1 MPPVFCTLF
10 DRNYVSRGLVLH
22 RSLARVC
29 DSFRLWVFCMDEESE
44 RVLRRLAPAQLQ
56 IVSLAELEARDP
68 ELLSTKGDRT
78 QVEYCWTA
86 TPSICLRTFEL
97 DPDATAVTYLDADLR
112 FFSSPQ
118 VLFDEL
124 GDDATLIVPHRY
136 APEHRHK
143 EPTSGTYNVE
153 WLTFTRDEDGL
164 AALEWWHDRCIEWC
178 YFRWEDGKLGDQKY
192 LEQFPV
198 LFRRVRALGHPGGG
212 LAPWNVTAHELTEG
226 RDGVPHVD
234 GLPLVFYHY
243 HSLRL
248 YGPGPTTTV
257 ARLAGRLRNGPFAW
271 TTNYPVAE
279 DERHLV
285 WDPYLAEL
293 SAAAAAVGEPAPPPY
308 PAAELAATARRVAG
322 RKLEAARRA
331 AGRKL
336 PAARNREGWHST
348 DVAAQ
353 MVELTDVQLR
363 DPEATPPFRAFL
375 RLLPVILDDVALA
388 RPASFLD
395 IGCGVGGYAQLLDR
409 YAPGRFEYVGA
420 DDSDEILVVA
430 RARLPGVRFEH
441 RDLFEPGAVDGYD
454 VVLASALL
462 DVLPDPEG
470 ALDAL
475 LGSDA
480 RWVLLHR
487 QRIGT
492 PHVAVVSGYRGQRTT
507 EATISAE
514 ELAAALARHGRSVVD
529 EVVVERNVRSFLLRR
544 SDDC

>member
-1 MPPVFCTLF
+1 MLPVFCTLF

-29 DSFRLWVFCMDEESE
+29 DSFRLWAFCMDEESE
-44 RVLRRLAPAQLQ
+44 HVLRRLKPPQLE
-56 IVSLAELEARDP
+56 IVSLAELEDRDP
-68 ELLSTKGDRT
+68 ELLSTKRDRT

-97 DPDATAVTYLDADLR
+97 DSDATAVTYLDADLM

-118 VLFDEL
+118 ALFDEL

-153 WLTFTRDEDGL
+153 WLTFRRDADGL
-164 AALEWWHDRCIEWC
+164 AALQWWHDRCIEWC

-192 LEQFPV
+192 LEQFPI
-198 LFRRVRALGHPGGG
+198 LFRRVHALEHPGGG

-226 RDGVPHVD
+226 HDGAPHVD

-257 ARLAGRLRNGPFAW
+257 AKRAGRARSGPLAW
-271 TTNYPVAE
+271 TTNYPVSE
-279 DERHLV
+279 DERRLV
-285 WDPYLAEL
+285 WNPYLAEL
-293 SAAAAAVGEPAPPPY
+293 SAAAAAAGDPTPPPY
-308 PAAELAATARRVAG
+308 PASELAATARRVAR

-331 AGRKL
+331 ARKKL
-336 PAARNREGWHST
+336 PANRIREGWHSA

-353 MVELTDVQLR
+353 MVALTELQLR
-363 DPEATPPFRAFL
+363 DPEAAAPFRAFL
-375 RLLPVILDDVALA
+375 RLLPAILDDTALA

-395 IGCGVGGYAQLLDR
+395 IGCGVGAYAQLLER
-409 YAPGRFEYVGA
+409 YAPGRFEYLGA
-420 DDSDEILVVA
+420 DDSEEILAAA
-430 RARLPGVRFEH
+430 RARLAGVRFEH
-441 RDLFEPGAVDGYD
+441 RDLFDEGAVDGFD

-462 DVLPDPEG
+462 DVLPEPER

-492 PHVAVVSGYRGQRTT
+492 ARVAVVSAYRGQRTT

-514 ELAAALARHGRSVVD
+514 ELAAALERHGRSVVD

-544 SDDC
+544 SDEC